1 MELINEHNPTV
12 LPALVEPKQ
21 LLALKEGS
29 DGITSGGVSEAR
41 EVLRYVFLKS
51 RSPDSAVFVLPA
63 NHTI

>member
-1 MELINEHNPTV
+1 MINEHNPTV

-41 EVLRYVFLKS
+41 EVLRYLKEVFL
-51 RSPDSAVFVLPA
+51 SAMSLRR
-63 NHTI
+63 TSMD